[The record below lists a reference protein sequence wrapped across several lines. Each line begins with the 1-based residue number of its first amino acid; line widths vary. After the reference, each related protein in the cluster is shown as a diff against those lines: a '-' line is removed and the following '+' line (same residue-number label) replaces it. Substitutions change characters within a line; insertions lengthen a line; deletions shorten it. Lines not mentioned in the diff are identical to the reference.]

1 MWGKRTAALLLCLM
15 MAVLAL
21 PTIAMADDLLDVTF
35 TPDTVVENASGK
47 ATVKFSLDN
56 KSTSDIEIMQF
67 VPQYEDNG
75 IIVGNETVSVGTD
88 NVISAGKTPGSIG
101 VTINEALTS
110 GRQYAVQ
117 FDVYY
122 RVAGSDSVPTK
133 ITTSSVNIYKTSPS
147 TATST
152 PEPEETAAPID
163 SNIALMLSSA
173 DATGNVVPA
182 PKGNAGDTIHIR
194 LPILNRSRSKVSKIL
209 VTPQLSATLDSFPF
223 VIEAVDYTCKAP
235 DLRAGEL
242 AEVDYTFKLS
252 SKVTSGVK
260 EVKFNAVYFNYAKEA
275 YETATFSVF
284 VTVVK
289 GAAASLT
296 DEDGIT
302 ITSTP
307 KIIIES
313 YSVKPDK
320 AEDQESGR
328 LFAGEQFE
336 MSFTIRNTSSKEAVQ
351 NIQITLSNE
360 GGTIMPANNGS
371 NSLYIDRIAAGG
383 SAEKTLKMQS
393 SPDAEDKA
401 HTLSVKFGYEST
413 ETLKTYEAT
422 ETITL
427 PISQRMRVR
436 IDDPVVY
443 GDAMLGQSSPIN
455 FSLYNMGK
463 ASLFNCMV
471 DVEGDGLKM
480 EEPYFGGNITAGSQ
494 MRADFNV
501 IPSTAGQIEGKVI
514 ITYEDVYGQE
524 TRVEKP
530 FTLNV
535 MENSMPNPDEG
546 EGVFKPGFEEEL
558 KPATPVWVYIAGGVV
573 VLGGL
578 FVLIKTL
585 RRKRRKRELEDV

>member
-21 PTIAMADDLLDVTF
+21 PNMAMAAETGIEYSSSGSSFQLVNNKAIVQLVVNNNSGDDITVSDFSASSISDELGTLKVIASTPSKGKTIANGASEEFSIVIT
-35 TPDTVVENASGK
+35 ASGSS
-47 ATVKFSLDN
+47 AGTFPVSIAAQLA
-56 KSTSDIEIMQF
+56 
-67 VPQYEDNG
+67 
-75 IIVGNETVSVGTD
+75 VGNP
-88 NVISAGKTPGSIG
+88 ISQTFL
-101 VTINEALTS
+101 LT
-110 GRQYAVQ
+110 R
-117 FDVYY
+117 
-122 RVAGSDSVPTK
+122 
-133 ITTSSVNIYKTSPS
+133 
-147 TATST
+147 TATEEPTETPAPTDST
-152 PEPEETAAPID
+152 
-163 SNIALMLSSA
+163 IALMLSSA
-173 DATGNVVPA
+173 DPTGAIVPA

-194 LPILNRSRSKVSKIL
+194 LPILNRSRSKVTKIL
-209 VTPQLSATLDSFPF
+209 VSPVLSATLDSFPF

-235 DLRAGEL
+235 DLRSGEL

-260 EVKFNAVYFNYAKEA
+260 EVKFNAVYFNYAKDA

-289 GAAASLT
+289 GAVASLT
-296 DEDGIT
+296 DGDGVA

-307 KIIIES
+307 KIIVES
-313 YSVKPDK
+313 YSVKPAK
-320 AEDQESGR
+320 PEDQESGR

-360 GGTIMPANNGS
+360 GGAILPANNGS
-371 NSLYIDRIAAGG
+371 NTLYIDKITAGG
-383 SAEKTLKMQS
+383 SVEKTLKMQS

-401 HTLSVKFGYEST
+401 HTLSVKFGYESS

-443 GDAMLGQSSPIN
+443 GDAMLGQSTPIN

-463 ASLFNCMV
+463 ASLYNCMV
-471 DVEGDGLKM
+471 NVEGDGLKM
-480 EEPYFGGNITAGSQ
+480 EEAYFGGNITAGSQ

-535 MENSMPNPDEG
+535 MENSMPNPEEG
-546 EGVFKPGFEEEL
+546 EGVFKPGMEEEL

-578 FVLIKTL
+578 FFLLKTL